1 MLTPRIDPVRISD
14 HAVLRYLERAM
25 DFNIE
30 IVREHI
36 ASICAAPAAFGANCV
51 RAEGLRF
58 EIAMNTVT
66 TVRPDGQNPSMTSRA
81 KAQDK
86 IKARVGL

>member
-1 MLTPRIDPVRISD
+1 MFSPNKEPLRISD

-25 DFNIE
+25 NLNVD

-36 ASICAAPAAFGANCV
+36 ASICASPAAFGANCV

-58 EIAMNTVT
+58 EISMNTVT
-66 TVRPDGQNPSMTSRA
+66 TVRPDGQAPSLTSRN

-86 IKARVGL
+86 IKAGIRL